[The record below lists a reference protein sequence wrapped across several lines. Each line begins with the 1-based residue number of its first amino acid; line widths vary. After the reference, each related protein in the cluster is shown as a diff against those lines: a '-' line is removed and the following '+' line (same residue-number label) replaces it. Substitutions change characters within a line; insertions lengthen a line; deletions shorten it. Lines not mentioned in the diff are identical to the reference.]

1 MQTIYTGRAHGK
13 LLLTAEYLVLDNTP
27 AIALP
32 TQYGQSIE
40 VASFIS
46 DHKKVI
52 CTSLDK
58 NNEAWFG
65 GEFDMEAMSIVSSTD
80 EKIARRFLS
89 LLQFIHTEKPS
100 VFEQTGG
107 IQIKNKIDF
116 DRQWGLGTSSTLI
129 HNLAT
134 WSGVDAYAMLEH
146 SFGGSG
152 YDLACAAAD
161 TPILY
166 QRDSP
171 APRYSSVSFR
181 PDFKDQIYFVY
192 LGKKQNS
199 REGIQNYRA
208 LSLEDKL
215 PHAIAEVKELNENIL
230 AAKSLSLF
238 EESLE
243 EHEEII
249 SNLIGMPKVK
259 DLYFSDHMGAAK
271 SLGAWGGDFVLLT
284 HQGRFADL
292 KTYCQLKGFD
302 VVIPYKEMIL

>member
-1 MQTIYTGRAHGK
+1 M
-13 LLLTAEYLVLDNTP
+13 LDGTP

-32 TQYGQSIE
+32 TKYGQSIE
-40 VASFIS
+40 VSSFAS
-46 DHKKVI
+46 DQKKVI

-58 NNEAWFG
+58 NNVAWFES
-65 GEFDMEAMSIVSSTD
+65 EFDLEDMRVVSSTD
-80 EKIARRFLS
+80 EEIADRFLS
-89 LLQFIHTEKPS
+89 LLQFIYAEKS
-100 VFEQTGG
+100 SLCGKAGG
-107 IQIKNKIDF
+107 IQIENKIDF

-134 WSGVDAYAMLEH
+134 WSGVDAYALLEH

-161 TPILY
+161 GPILY
-166 QRDSP
+166 LRDSP
-171 APRYSSVSFR
+171 APRFEAVSFQ
-181 PDFKDQIYFVY
+181 PDFIDQIYFVY

-230 AAKSLSLF
+230 AAKSLTDF

-243 EHEEII
+243 EHEDII
-249 SNLIGMPKVK
+249 SNIIGMPKVK
-259 DLYFSDHMGAAK
+259 DLYFSDHEGAAK

-284 HQGRFADL
+284 HQGSFESL
-292 KTYCQLKGFD
+292 KTYCQLKGFNI
-302 VVIPYKEMIL
+302 VIPYQEMIL

>member
-1 MQTIYTGRAHGK
+1 MQTTYTGRAHGK

-32 TQYGQSIE
+32 TKYGQSME
-40 VASFIS
+40 VSSFPS

-58 NNEAWFG
+58 NNEPWFE
-65 GEFDMEAMSIVSSTD
+65 GEFDMEGMRVMSSTD
-80 EKIARRFLS
+80 DGIADRFLS
-89 LLQFIHTEKPS
+89 LLQFIHAKNPALLE
-100 VFEQTGG
+100 EAGG
-107 IQIKNKIDF
+107 IQIENKIDF

-134 WSGVDAYAMLEH
+134 WSGVDAYALLEH

-161 TPILY
+161 SPILY
-166 QRDSP
+166 RRNSS
-171 APRYSSVSFR
+171 APRFVSVPFQ
-181 PDFKDQIYFVY
+181 PDFAEQIYFVY

-208 LSLEDKL
+208 LSLDDKL

-230 AAKSLSLF
+230 SAKSLSDF

-249 SNLIGMPKVK
+249 TNLIGMPKVK
-259 DLYFSDHMGAAK
+259 DLYFSDHAGVAK

-284 HQGRFADL
+284 HQGSFESL

-302 VVIPYKEMIL
+302 IVIPYQEMIL

>member
-1 MQTIYTGRAHGK
+1 M
-13 LLLTAEYLVLDNTP
+13 LDGTP

-32 TQYGQSIE
+32 TKYGQSIE
-40 VASFIS
+40 VFSFPS
-46 DHKKVI
+46 DQKKVI

-58 NNEAWFG
+58 NNEPWFE
-65 GEFDMEAMSIVSSTD
+65 GEFDLEGMRVLSSTD
-80 EKIARRFLS
+80 QKIADRFLS
-89 LLQFIHTEKPS
+89 LIQFIYAENS
-100 VFEQTGG
+100 SLFEHAGG
-107 IQIKNKIDF
+107 IQIINKIDF

-134 WSGVDAYAMLEH
+134 WSGVDAYALLEH

-161 TPILY
+161 GPLVY
-166 QRDSP
+166 KRDSL
-171 APRYSSVSFR
+171 APRFEAVPFQ
-181 PDFKDQIYFVY
+181 PDFADQIYFAY

-208 LSLEDKL
+208 QSLEDKL

-230 AAKSLSLF
+230 SAKSLSEF

-243 EHEEII
+243 EHEDII
-249 SNLIGMPKVK
+249 SNLIGLPKVK
-259 DLYFSDHMGAAK
+259 DLYFSDHAGVAK

-284 HQGRFADL
+284 HKGSFEAL
-292 KTYCQLKGFD
+292 KTYCQLKGFN

>member
-1 MQTIYTGRAHGK
+1 M
-13 LLLTAEYLVLDNTP
+13 LDGTP

-32 TQYGQSIE
+32 TKYGQSIE
-40 VASFIS
+40 ISSFTS
-46 DHKKVI
+46 DQKKVI

-58 NNEAWFG
+58 NNVAWFE
-65 GEFDMEAMSIVSSTD
+65 GEFDLESMRVVSSTN
-80 EKIARRFLS
+80 EEIADRFLS
-89 LLQFIHTEKPS
+89 LLQFIHAANS
-100 VFEQTGG
+100 ALFEQAGG
-107 IQIKNKIDF
+107 IQISNKIDF

-129 HNLAT
+129 HNLAA
-134 WSGVDAYAMLEH
+134 WSGVDAYALLEH

-161 TPILY
+161 SPILY

-171 APRYSSVSFR
+171 APRFVSIPFQ
-181 PDFKDQIYFVY
+181 PDFVDQIYFVY

-208 LSLEDKL
+208 LSLEEKL

-230 AAKSLSLF
+230 SAKSISSF

-243 EHEEII
+243 EHEDII
-249 SNLIGMPKVK
+249 FNLIGMPKVK
-259 DLYFSDHMGAAK
+259 DLYFSDHAGAAK
-271 SLGAWGGDFVLLT
+271 SLGAWGGDFVLIT
-284 HQGRFADL
+284 HQGSFEAL

-302 VVIPYKEMIL
+302 IVIPYKEMIL